1 MTQFQ
6 DFWYSSFDQLRLYA
20 RDYGQTE
27 NKPAL
32 VCIPGLTRNS
42 ADFEELCPQL
52 AEDWRILAVDLRGRG
67 RSAYDPNPENYHP
80 GSYARDI
87 QSLLQAADV
96 SEAVFIGTSLGGLV
110 SMTLAAMQPQLVR
123 GIVLNDVGPELNPEG
138 VARIRSYI
146 TDYSPT
152 RDWDDALAR
161 TRSSQQDAL
170 PDLGEEQW
178 QVFTRRLYREDANGC
193 PVLDYDR
200 NIARLFNTGDTGA
213 AAPDLWPLFALL
225 TDIPM
230 LVLRGELS
238 DIITAET
245 VARMQQEHPRLT
257 AVTVA
262 RRGHAPMLD
271 EAEALQAIRSYLEA
285 ING

>member
-170 PDLGEEQW
+170 IL
-178 QVFTRRLYREDANGC
+178 VRSNGRFL
-193 PVLDYDR
+193 P
-200 NIARLFNTGDTGA
+200 A
-213 AAPDLWPLFALL
+213 AS
-225 TDIPM
+225 T
-230 LVLRGELS
+230 
-238 DIITAET
+238 
-245 VARMQQEHPRLT
+245 ARMPMAVRCWTMTAISPGYSIPATPGQQPPIS
-257 AVTVA
+257 
-262 RRGHAPMLD
+262 GHCLPC
-271 EAEALQAIRSYLEA
+271 
-285 ING
+285 